1 MVEQINTKSHI
12 LFQTRD
18 ELINVDLSKV
28 VYFEA
33 DGNYTKVVFINNLS
47 MVVLT
52 NLGNVEKLLDNVLK
66 GKNNLFVRIGRQF
79 IVNSKMIIKIDILHQ
94 RLSLSDCIN
103 PNVFT
108 LSASKDALKNLKTLY
123 IEQNLWK

>member
-66 GKNNLFVRIGRQF
+66 GKTNLFVRIGRQF

-103 PNVFT
+103 SNVFT

>member
-123 IEQNLWK
+123 IERNLWK

>member
-94 RLSLSDCIN
+94 RLFLSDCIN

>member
-1 MVEQINTKSHI
+1 MAEQINTKSHI

>member
-1 MVEQINTKSHI
+1 MAEQINTKSHI

-123 IEQNLWK
+123 IVQNLWK